1 MMSAYVTKENQARA
15 LLDEYLVGADLKE
28 KSYLIGLLEGVIR
41 KQRHTKELNDQ
52 GTS

>member
-1 MMSAYVTKENQARA
+1 MSAYVTKENQARA

-28 KSYLIGLLEGVIR
+28 KSYLIGLLEGLLR
-41 KQRHTKELNDQ
+41 KQRHTKEINDQ